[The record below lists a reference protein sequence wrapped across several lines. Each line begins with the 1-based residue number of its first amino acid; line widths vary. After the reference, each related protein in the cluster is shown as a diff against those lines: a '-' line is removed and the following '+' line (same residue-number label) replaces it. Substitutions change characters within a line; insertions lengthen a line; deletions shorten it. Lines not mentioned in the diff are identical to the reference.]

1 MVAWDSGATPVIV
14 LNKSDLVDDIS
25 AIVEKV
31 RGVAGVVD
39 VHPVSCRR
47 PESLDVLRR
56 YLGAGQTGALLGS
69 SGVGKSSI
77 VNQLIGH
84 ELLRTREVRASDSR
98 GRHVSTAR
106 QLVMLPDQGV
116 LIDTPG
122 MRELQLWEAGDAVG
136 GTFADIEE
144 RAAECRFRD
153 CQHGTEP
160 GCAVR
165 AAVHA
170 GELPAFRLESFH
182 KFLGEQAYQARQL
195 DERARLEEKRRGK
208 IGSKALQKRLKDKG
222 ADLARRPPPR
232 LLRSPDDSIPARGS
246 GVTSSRS
253 RVTPHARWSCLC
265 STPVLTVSNATKSFG
280 KVKALDGASFDLGE
294 GELLALLGPNG
305 AGKTTLIRAIT
316 GRVRLDGGEVRLFD
330 RLVAG
335 GHTPADLGIVPQ
347 EVALYPLLTARENL
361 HAFGRLQGLS
371 GRVLTDQVNWVLERT
386 GLADRAAEPIKQFS
400 GGMRRRLNIACGIV
414 HRPRIVLLDEP
425 TVGVDPQSRD
435 RIYDVLADLR
445 SAGVS
450 LLLTTHHLEEAEAR
464 CSRTVI
470 IDHGKVI
477 ASGTLPELVDRT
489 VGRHRLVTLRVDAP
503 LADGTRRQRSRSTPP
518 IRDSGASG

>member
-1 MVAWDSGATPVIV
+1 MP
-14 LNKSDLVDDIS
+14 
-25 AIVEKV
+25 
-31 RGVAGVVD
+31 
-39 VHPVSCRR
+39 
-47 PESLDVLRR
+47 
-56 YLGAGQTGALLGS
+56 
-69 SGVGKSSI
+69 
-77 VNQLIGH
+77 
-84 ELLRTREVRASDSR
+84 
-98 GRHVSTAR
+98 
-106 QLVMLPDQGV
+106 
-116 LIDTPG
+116 
-122 MRELQLWEAGDAVG
+122 
-136 GTFADIEE
+136 
-144 RAAECRFRD
+144 
-153 CQHGTEP
+153 
-160 GCAVR
+160 
-165 AAVHA
+165 
-170 GELPAFRLESFH
+170 
-182 KFLGEQAYQARQL
+182 
-195 DERARLEEKRRGK
+195 
-208 IGSKALQKRLKDKG
+208 
-222 ADLARRPPPR
+222 
-232 LLRSPDDSIPARGS
+232 
-246 GVTSSRS
+246 
-253 RVTPHARWSCLC
+253 
-265 STPVLTVSNATKSFG
+265 TPVLTVSNATKSFG

-330 RLVAG
+330 RVVAG
-335 GHTPADLGIVPQ
+335 GSTPQDVGVVPQ

-371 GRVLTDQVNWVLERT
+371 GRGLTDRVNWVLDRT

-414 HRPRIVLLDEP
+414 HQPRIVLLDEP

-489 VGRHRLVTLRVDAP
+489 VGRHRLVTIRVDAP
-503 LADGTRRQRSRSTPP
+503 LAAEHAGSIEIDPADSRLGRVRLIDVGAELPPLLDRLRQAGRSVEDLDVRGPSLQAVFIHLTG
-518 IRDSGASG
+518 RELRE